1 MAHVTIR
8 DVARHAGVAVAT
20 VSRVMNNTGPV
31 KEATRQRVVASV
43 DELGYRPHRAA
54 RGLARGRVATVAVLL
69 PFVTHPSAF
78 ARVKGI
84 VETCRGLGLPV
95 SIYDVESP
103 EHQGEHLAAL
113 ASELRP
119 EGLIVISLALTD
131 EQLAMLDAAE
141 IRPVLVDLDA
151 ERLSTITID
160 DVAGGELAT
169 RHLLQLGHRRIAF
182 VGDAEPDRFGFS
194 SSARR
199 HRGYLNALA
208 AAGVPRNKAY
218 ERLGPHGTDVAR
230 AHTLALLDLD
240 EPPTA
245 IFAASDTQAM
255 GALEAARSRDI
266 RVPAHLSVVGF
277 DDLDSAAHADLTT
290 VQQPL
295 VDSGRHA
302 ARIVGDELADPNRP
316 PERLVLPIELV
327 VRGSTAPPHDS
338 AI

>member
-1 MAHVTIR
+1 MPSVTIR

-31 KEATRQRVVASV
+31 KEATRQRVVESV
-43 DELGYRPHRAA
+43 NELGYRPHRVA
-54 RGLARGRVATVAVLL
+54 RGLARGRVATVAVLV

-95 SIYDVESP
+95 SIYDVELP
-103 EHQGEHLAAL
+103 EDQVEHLASL

-119 EGLIVISLALTD
+119 EGLIVISLALSD
-131 EQLAMLDAAE
+131 EQLASLDASE
-141 IRPVLVDLDA
+141 IRPVLIDHDA
-151 ERLSTITID
+151 QRLSTITID

-169 RHLLQLGHRRIAF
+169 RHLLELGHGRIAF
-182 VGDAEPDRFGFS
+182 VGDAEPDRFGFGS
-194 SSARR
+194 SVRR

-208 AAGVPRNKAY
+208 VAGVPRNEAY

-230 AHTLALLDLD
+230 AHTLALLDLE

-255 GALEAARSRDI
+255 GVLEAARFRDI
-266 RVPAHLSVVGF
+266 RVPAQLSVVGF
-277 DDLDSAAHADLTT
+277 DDIDSAPHADLTT
-290 VQQPL
+290 VHQPL
-295 VDSGRHA
+295 VESGRHA
-302 ARIVGDELADPNRP
+302 ARIVGDELADPDRP
-316 PERLVLPIELV
+316 PERLVLPIELIT
-327 VRGSTAPPHDS
+327 RGSTAPPHNS
-338 AI
+338 KV